1 MVTILSILTGVILVS
16 CVALYI
22 LYSDLRFGHKKLQ
35 IICDEV
41 LGEYESLSQDLDN
54 QVNTRN
60 EEFLR
65 HFQGSLSVGDIF
77 HVPTDDEFV
86 DGFSDTTQKIVSINF
101 EEGYFSSIPTSGGI
115 LPNGFNDWK
124 TYFNHIP
131 KLVWIKSIGNN
142 IRHKFI

>member
-1 MVTILSILTGVILVS
+1 MVTILSILTGILLGS
-16 CVALYI
+16 CVVLHI
-22 LYSDLRFGHKKLQ
+22 LYRGLGSEHKKLQ

-77 HVPTDDEFV
+77 HVPTHEFT
-86 DGFSDTTQKIVSINF
+86 DRFRGTTQKIVSINY
-101 EEGYFSSIPTSGGI
+101 EGGYFCSKPTSGEA
-115 LPNGFNDWK
+115 LPNGLTSWSVR
-124 TYFNHIP
+124 FNHIP
-131 KLVWIKSIGNN
+131 KMAWVKRNNNSIK
-142 IRHKFI
+142 HKFI

>member
-1 MVTILSILTGVILVS
+1 MVTILSILTGVLLGS
-16 CVALYI
+16 CMVLYI
-22 LYSDLRFGHKKLQ
+22 LYRGLGSEHKKLQ

-54 QVNTRN
+54 RVNTHN
-60 EEFLR
+60 EEFLK

-77 HVPTDDEFV
+77 QVPAGIGFV

-101 EEGYFSSIPTSGGI
+101 EEGHFSSIPTYGGI
-115 LPNGFNDWK
+115 LPNGSWK
-124 TYFNHIP
+124 TTFDSIP
-131 KLVWIKSIGNN
+131 KLVWVKSMGNN